1 MELTHTLDLE
11 KAIAAVNLKP
21 WVAPGGFFCWSLMP
35 GADVGYLTS
44 PECRARLGYGFQ
56 GFQVVPSESCVS
68 VAVIRPPSQFMKFF
82 LGEWV
87 PVEEPVFVS
96 CEEIRETLPL
106 WSGSIKFRLKLEQ
119 IPEHYNLSVSVG
131 TPQET
136 ATTQLTVDIPAA
148 LSGSPF
154 VSQIKL
160 GYSVALGDMVD
171 YALTFALP
179 ERLSK
184 PVKLTRTVIV
194 GDDSTSVI
202 LPPGIAKDK
211 IEDVSF
217 LAPGSFFIGA
227 SVGESK
233 IQLTRAVAPGSR
245 GVLMFSFKPEVE
257 AAGEIFQ
264 VSSTPSIALMSIEEK
279 NRQYIPF
286 PEWVKAAN
294 RKEFK
299 WDATYSFDQVVE
311 VVAIA
316 QEGKDVRAICDK
328 LLSIIDD
335 PETAFLEMH
344 PWGKKIPISLAGGV
358 DSGTKLRVLPGLN
371 VQSFRIVLGGLVRG
385 AIGDIK
391 GN

>member
-1 MELTHTLDLE
+1 MELVHNLDLE
-11 KAIAAVNLKP
+11 KALITVNLKP
-21 WVAPGGFFCWSLMP
+21 WTAPGGFFCWSLLP
-35 GADVGYLTS
+35 EADVGYLTS

-56 GFQVVPSESCVS
+56 GFQVVPSEGWVS
-68 VAVIRPPSQFMKFF
+68 VAVIRPPNQFMRFS

-87 PVEEPVFVS
+87 PTEQPVFVS

-119 IPEHYNLSVSVG
+119 IPDRYNLSVSVG
-131 TPQET
+131 TPQEI
-136 ATTQLTVDIPAA
+136 ATQQLAVDIPAA

-171 YALTFALP
+171 YALSFALP
-179 ERLSK
+179 ERLGT

-194 GDDSTSVI
+194 GDDGVSVT

-211 IEDVSF
+211 IESVSF
-217 LAPGSFFIGA
+217 LAPGSFFVGA
-227 SVGESK
+227 SVQESK
-233 IQLTRAVAPGSR
+233 ILLNRMVAPESR

-264 VSSTPSIALMSIEEK
+264 VSSIPSIALMSIEEQ

-286 PEWVKAAN
+286 PEWVKAAHGS
-294 RKEFK
+294 EFK

-316 QEGKDVRAICDK
+316 QERKDARTICDK
-328 LLSIIDD
+328 LLNIIDD

-344 PWGKKIPISLAGGV
+344 PWGKKIPISIVGGV

-385 AIGDIK
+385 AIGSVQ
-391 GN
+391 GS

>member
-11 KAIAAVNLKP
+11 KAINITNLKP
-21 WVAPGGFFCWSLMP
+21 WTAPGGFFCWSLAP
-35 GADVGYLTS
+35 GASIGYLTS

-56 GFQVVPSESCVS
+56 GFQVVPSEGWVS
-68 VAVIRPPSQFMKFF
+68 VAVIRPPNQFMKFF
-82 LGEWV
+82 LGEWI

-96 CEEIRETLPL
+96 CEAIRETLPL

-119 IPEHYNLSVSVG
+119 IPENYSLSVSVG
-131 TPQET
+131 TPQEI
-136 ATTQLTVDIPAA
+136 ATRQLTVDIPAA

-171 YALTFALP
+171 YALSFALP
-179 ERLSK
+179 ERLGQ

-194 GDDSTSVI
+194 GDDGVSVA

-211 IEDVSF
+211 IESASF
-217 LAPGSFFIGA
+217 LAPGSFFVGA
-227 SVGESK
+227 SVQESK
-233 IQLTRAVAPGSR
+233 ILLNRTVTPGSR

-257 AAGEIFQ
+257 AAGDIFQ

-279 NRQYIPF
+279 NRQYTVL
-286 PEWVKAAN
+286 PEWIKAAN
-294 RKEFK
+294 QKEFK
-299 WDATYSFDQVVE
+299 WIAAYSFDQVVE

-328 LLSIIDD
+328 LLSIIDN
-335 PETAFLEMH
+335 PETAFLELH
-344 PWGKKIPISLAGGV
+344 PWGKKIPISIAGGV

-391 GN
+391 GS